1 MSRKKTVNP
10 FSESS
15 RQLAKEFDDANMDSD
30 AEKIEKIIH
39 KAVNMLNKE
48 NNASKGA
55 IFYSLGTAYGNLQR
69 IKSINDE
76 SVIKKQLYYFR
87 KSLQFIESERLN
99 KPQYAPYVITQ
110 RLTLYTNYANVL
122 DLCGRKIVAI
132 SYLKKALSL
141 YENFGMA
148 LGNLGR
154 IYQSY
159 GFLDFEK
166 NRQKEFHYFACKNL
180 YEACQSTDPDTHANA
195 KTCFKRSLEVY
206 HDDLIENVLGNKLVF
221 QKYSYSD
228 PNELAY
234 RSWCLQNI
242 LFLNPA
248 NDLPVFELAF
258 AGDTIQLPKMI
269 VGVHDKP
276 IFHGMFSQLKQEY
289 IYARYLYYETLS
301 PNEKVHYADR
311 ETYILSYTDYT
322 QYCLRVE
329 KLKTSYKI
337 LYGLFDKIAFFIEHY
352 FRMGMKDRDVNFRS
366 IWGKSAGHGKK
377 EYQFKN
383 ILDPKSNVALLALY
397 WISKDF
403 FEKFEDS
410 PNPEMKRISDIRN
423 ALEHRYVKI
432 TASYF
437 HSETEWEDGLAL
449 YVNEKELYGLT
460 LKLLKI
466 LREAIISLAM
476 CVNIEEHPKREWAK
490 DKVILPMSLLEFNDE
505 WKV

>member
-1 MSRKKTVNP
+1 MSHKKTVNP

-15 RQLAKEFDDANMDSD
+15 EQLAKEFDEAAMDNNV
-30 AEKIEKIIH
+30 EKIKRAIQ
-39 KAVNMLNKE
+39 KAKVMLDKE
-48 NNASKGA
+48 SNASKGA
-55 IFYSLGTAYGNLQR
+55 ILYSLGTAYGDLQR
-69 IKSINDE
+69 IKYINDE
-76 SVIKKQLYYFR
+76 TIIEKQLYYFR
-87 KSLQFIESERLN
+87 KSLKFIENEELD
-99 KPQYAPYVITQ
+99 KPQYSPYVITQ
-110 RLTLYTNYANVL
+110 KLTLYTNYANAL
-122 DLCGRKIVAI
+122 DMCGRKIVAI

-159 GFLDFEK
+159 GFLDFDE
-166 NRQKEFHYFACKNL
+166 NRQNEFHYFACKSL
-180 YEACQSTDPDTHANA
+180 YEACQNTDPNTHTKA
-195 KTCFKRSLEVY
+195 KEGFKRLLGIYSN
-206 HDDLIENVLGNKLVF
+206 DLIENVLGNKLVF
-221 QKYSYSD
+221 QKYSYSN

-234 RSWCLQNI
+234 RKWCLQNE
-242 LFLNPA
+242 LFLNPE
-248 NDLPVFELAF
+248 NDLPGFELAF

-276 IFHGMFSQLKQEY
+276 IFHGMFGQLKQEY

-301 PNEKVHYADR
+301 PGEEAHYADR
-311 ETYILSYTDYT
+311 ETYIFSYTDYT
-322 QYCLRVE
+322 QYCIRVE

-366 IWGKSAGHGKK
+366 IWGRSAGHGKK
-377 EYQFKN
+377 KYQFEN
-383 ILDPKSNVALLALY
+383 ILDPKSNEALLTLY

-410 PNPEMKRISDIRN
+410 PNPEMKRISEIRN
-423 ALEHRYVKI
+423 ALEHKYVKI

-437 HSETEWEDGLAL
+437 NSETEWEDGLAL
-449 YVNEKELYGLT
+449 YVNEKELYSLT
-460 LKLLKI
+460 LELLKI

-490 DKVILPMSLLEFNDE
+490 DKVILPMSLLEFKDE